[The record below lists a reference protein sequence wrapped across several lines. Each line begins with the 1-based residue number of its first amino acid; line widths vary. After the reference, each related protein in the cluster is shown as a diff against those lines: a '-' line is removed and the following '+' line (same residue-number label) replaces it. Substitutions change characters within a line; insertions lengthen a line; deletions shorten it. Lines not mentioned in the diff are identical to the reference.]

1 VDNKQAVSQ
10 LLDFVRTKLQ
20 IHVGLDTPSD
30 ELTLQTAKE
39 LNLVVGK
46 RGRDGG
52 TFPTD
57 KGLNTLGLDIASY
70 RATETTVKAA
80 KTRGS
85 TTNNTSNATSA
96 TDVDSVDTSGSG
108 SSTADTGDTTT
119 HE

>member
-1 VDNKQAVSQ
+1 MDNKQAVSQ
-10 LLDFVRTKLQ
+10 VLDFVRTKLQ
-20 IHVGLDTPSD
+20 THVGLATPSD

-39 LNLVVGK
+39 LKLVVGK

-57 KGLNTLGLDIASY
+57 EGLKTIGVDVTTF

-85 TTNNTSNATSA
+85 TTTNNTSNASSA
-96 TDVDSVDTSGSG
+96 TDVSFAGDNLSSNNTSDSEDSN
-108 SSTADTGDTTT
+108 A
-119 HE
+119 